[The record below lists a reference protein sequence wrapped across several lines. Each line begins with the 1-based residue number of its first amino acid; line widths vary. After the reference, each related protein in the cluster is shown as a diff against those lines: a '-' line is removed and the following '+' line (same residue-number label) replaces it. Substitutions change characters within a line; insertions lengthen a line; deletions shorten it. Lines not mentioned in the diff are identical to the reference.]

1 MASITTLGTGDYAV
15 SIDALIK
22 TIGANEVGKV
32 LFRGI
37 ESAAK
42 KEVLTIRP
50 YTRGNAAI
58 GVCNAVTSAHDPYAA
73 YPQGVRPEPNAKAP
87 AIRGAFVG
95 REDNLGTPE
104 DERYDQQ
111 PAGFIGTGVGSGSDL
126 EFSPES
132 WGPSRSSCYQ
142 GEYGSL
148 PDEVLFH
155 EMIHALRN
163 LQGRRNPWPT
173 EDKDYGNEEEFLA
186 IVATNVYIS
195 AKGGTQLRANAD
207 GHWPLKAP
215 LNTSTGFLTDAR
227 NLKILKIHQLIWQP
241 TFGDLSHVAT
251 AIFNPFREL
260 WMQGNG

>member
-1 MASITTLGTGDYAV
+1 MASITTSGPPDYAA

-22 TIGANEVGKV
+22 TIGANEVGRL
-32 LFRGI
+32 LFQGI
-37 ESAAK
+37 ENAAK

-50 YTRGNAAI
+50 NTRGNAAI
-58 GVCNAVTSAHDPYAA
+58 GYCNAYTTARKPEDA
-73 YPQGVRPEPNAKAP
+73 YRQGVYPDPTAKPP
-87 AIRGAFVG
+87 AIRGAFTG
-95 REDNLGTPE
+95 RDDNLATPE
-104 DERYDQQ
+104 DERYEQQ
-111 PAGFIGTGVGSGSDL
+111 PKGFVGTGLGSGSDL

-132 WGPSRSSCYQ
+132 WGPSRTSCYQ

-163 LQGRRNPWPT
+163 LQGVRNPWPT

-215 LNTSTGFLTDAR
+215 LNTSAGFLTDAR
-227 NLKILKIHQLIWQP
+227 NLKILKRYQLIWQP
-241 TFGDLSHVAT
+241 TFGQLSHAVT
-251 AIFNPFREL
+251 AVFNPFREVWL
-260 WMQGNG
+260 RS